1 MAASLF
7 ASEATI
13 KSHLHSVSD
22 KLEHR
27 ARLQRVS
34 FAHNAV
40 YWVPELDR
48 QRLPTAPGTAPGP
61 GGREAEHSRPRAS
74 RSCSGHGPPPCVNS
88 VSGSPP
94 GLESSLTVGCRA
106 AR

>member
-1 MAASLF
+1 MAASLIV
-7 ASEATI
+7 SEATI

-48 QRLPTAPGTAPGP
+48 QRLPAALGTAPGAWWQGSRALAAAALP
-61 GGREAEHSRPRAS
+61 QLLWTWPAPVCKFCFRLPLGGW
-74 RSCSGHGPPPCVNS
+74 
-88 VSGSPP
+88 SP
-94 GLESSLTVGCRA
+94 L
-106 AR
+106 